1 MTAVLDLMPLQW
13 MTAVMLLSL
22 RVGAML
28 LSTPLFSAADLPV
41 RVRMLV
47 VVGLSVC
54 LCAALGVTR
63 APWGLQSD
71 ALGALT
77 DHPLRLVRSACDEVA
92 LGIVL
97 SLPIHAA
104 FAAFA
109 MAGQLLDVQLGFG
122 LSQVFN
128 PASGSTTPVLST
140 AFSRIAVIMFFLT
153 NGHHALMRAIAF
165 SLERM
170 PLGRP
175 WALEAM
181 LPALAVS
188 VAGLFGLCVAIVA
201 PVIFCI
207 LLTEMALGVLAR
219 NLPQVNML
227 TMGIP
232 VKIVVGLA
240 ALSFWFTGIGG
251 AMDRVY
257 RGLYEALDSAIGTT
271 PALPVRGG

>member
-1 MTAVLDLMPLQW
+1 
-13 MTAVMLLSL
+13 
-22 RVGAML
+22 
-28 LSTPLFSAADLPV
+28 
-41 RVRMLV
+41 
-47 VVGLSVC
+47 
-54 LCAALGVTR
+54 
-63 APWGLQSD
+63 
-71 ALGALT
+71 
-77 DHPLRLVRSACDEVA
+77 
-92 LGIVL
+92 
-97 SLPIHAA
+97 
-104 FAAFA
+104 
-109 MAGQLLDVQLGFG
+109 
-122 LSQVFN
+122 
-128 PASGSTTPVLST
+128 
-140 AFSRIAVIMFFLT
+140 
-153 NGHHALMRAIAF
+153 
-165 SLERM
+165 
-170 PLGRP
+170 
-175 WALEAM
+175 M